1 LLTKVCNY
9 KYINKFFPHEVKDL
23 EPVIYFLVVK
33 GSVDI
38 VVWETKYTLLLW
50 LAIIVLVPFDLVT
63 IDSRYLQMEVVQ
75 YSKTI
80 QPKTYINDICNILI
94 ELGKFYLNTSTK
106 MRDASAVFLSNF
118 FSRTDI

>member
-1 LLTKVCNY
+1 MPSQFHDICSIVYLLTKVCNY

-33 GSVDI
+33 RSVDI

-63 IDSRYLQMEVVQ
+63 IDSRYL
-75 YSKTI
+75 
-80 QPKTYINDICNILI
+80 
-94 ELGKFYLNTSTK
+94 
-106 MRDASAVFLSNF
+106 
-118 FSRTDI
+118 